1 MCVQGE
7 SVKVCVCTRGEC
19 EGVCVQGECEGVCV
33 CVGESVKVCV
43 CKGRG

>member
-7 SVKVCVCTRGEC
+7 RVEGVCVCARGEC
-19 EGVCVQGECEGVCV
+19 EGVCVQ
-33 CVGESVKVCV
+33 GESVKVCV